1 MPVKG
6 TYCLCINVEEDIKI
20 RVGAL
25 GEIIFPMGSYIYVG
39 SALNSLLPRLDR
51 HLKHSRG
58 EHDVTHWHIDY
69 LLREPL
75 VSMDSI
81 YMNDNGEK
89 LECVMAAKV
98 AENGEPVPRFGCSD
112 CRCVSHLYSVDSF
125 GFLEKM
131 GLKKY
136 F

>member
-6 TYCLCINVEEDIKI
+6 TYCLCINVEDDITI
-20 RVGAL
+20 NVGAL
-25 GEIIFPMGSYIYVG
+25 GETNFQRGSYIYVG
-39 SALNSLLPRLDR
+39 SALNSLIPRLDR

-75 VSMDSI
+75 VSIESI
-81 YMNDNGEK
+81 CMNDNGEK
-89 LECVMAAKV
+89 LECVMAALV
-98 AENGEPVPRFGCSD
+98 AGHGEPVPRFGCSD
-112 CRCVSHLYSVDSF
+112 CRCISHLYYVESF
-125 GFLEKM
+125 DFLEKM

>member
-6 TYCLCINVEEDIKI
+6 TYCLCVKVESDISIK
-20 RVGAL
+20 VGAL
-25 GEIIFPMGSYIYVG
+25 GEIKFQGGSYIYVG
-39 SALNSLLPRLDR
+39 SALNSLIPRLER
-51 HLKHSRG
+51 HMKHSRG

-69 LLREPL
+69 LLKDPR
-75 VSMDSI
+75 VSMESI

-89 LECVMAAKV
+89 LECLIAAQI
-98 AENGEPVPRFGCSD
+98 AGHGEPVPRFGCSD
-112 CRCVSHLYSVDSF
+112 CKCVSHLFSVESF
-125 GFLEKM
+125 GFLKKM

>member
-6 TYCLCINVEEDIKI
+6 TYCLCINVEDDITI
-20 RVGAL
+20 NVGAL
-25 GEIIFPMGSYIYVG
+25 GEIIFQRGSYIYVG
-39 SALNSLLPRLDR
+39 SALNSLIPRLDR

-75 VSMDSI
+75 VSIESI
-81 YMNDNGEK
+81 CMNDNGEK
-89 LECVMAAKV
+89 LECVMAALV
-98 AENGEPVPRFGCSD
+98 AGHGEPVPRFGCSD
-112 CRCVSHLYSVDSF
+112 CRCISHLYYVESF
-125 GFLEKM
+125 DFLEKM

>member
-1 MPVKG
+1 VPVKG
-6 TYCLCINVEEDIKI
+6 TYCLCINVEDDITI
-20 RVGAL
+20 NVGAL
-25 GEIIFPMGSYIYVG
+25 GEIIFQRGSYIYVG
-39 SALNSLLPRLDR
+39 SALNSLIPRLDR

-75 VSMDSI
+75 VSIESI
-81 YMNDNGEK
+81 CMNDNGEK
-89 LECVMAAKV
+89 LECVMAALV
-98 AENGEPVPRFGCSD
+98 AGHGEPVPRFGCSD
-112 CRCVSHLYSVDSF
+112 CRCISHLYYVESF
-125 GFLEKM
+125 DFLEKM

>member
-6 TYCLCINVEEDIKI
+6 TYCLCINVEDDIKI

-25 GEIIFPMGSYIYVG
+25 GEIIFPRGPYIYVG

-69 LLREPL
+69 FLREPL

-89 LECVMAAKV
+89 LECIMAAKV
-98 AENGEPVPRFGCSD
+98 AEHGEPIPRFGCSD
-112 CRCVSHLYSVDSF
+112 CRCISHLYKVGSF

>member
-1 MPVKG
+1 VPVKG
-6 TYCLCINVEEDIKI
+6 TYCLCINVEDDITI
-20 RVGAL
+20 NVGAL
-25 GEIIFPMGSYIYVG
+25 GETNFQRGSYIYVG
-39 SALNSLLPRLDR
+39 SALNSLIPRLDR

-75 VSMDSI
+75 VSIESI
-81 YMNDNGEK
+81 CMNDNGEK
-89 LECVMAAKV
+89 LECVMAALV
-98 AENGEPVPRFGCSD
+98 AGHGEPVPRFGCSD
-112 CRCVSHLYSVDSF
+112 CRCISHLYYVESF
-125 GFLEKM
+125 DFLEKM

>member
-1 MPVKG
+1 VPVKG
-6 TYCLCINVEEDIKI
+6 TYCLCINVEDDIKI

-25 GEIIFPMGSYIYVG
+25 GEIIFPRGPYIYVG

-69 LLREPL
+69 FLREPL

-89 LECVMAAKV
+89 LECIMAAKV
-98 AENGEPVPRFGCSD
+98 AEHGEPIPRFGCSD
-112 CRCVSHLYSVDSF
+112 CRCISHLYKVGSF

>member
-1 MPVKG
+1 VPVKG
-6 TYCLCINVEEDIKI
+6 TYCLCINVEDDITI
-20 RVGAL
+20 NVGAL
-25 GEIIFPMGSYIYVG
+25 GEIIFQRGSYIYVG
-39 SALNSLLPRLDR
+39 SALNSLIPRLDR

-75 VSMDSI
+75 VSMESI
-81 YMNDNGEK
+81 CMNDNGEK
-89 LECVMAAKV
+89 LECVMAALV
-98 AENGEPVPRFGCSD
+98 AGHGEPVPRFGCSD
-112 CRCVSHLYSVDSF
+112 CRCISHLYYVESF
-125 GFLEKM
+125 DFLEKM